1 MGISMTFGGGVES
14 ILVYYN
20 IVKHP
25 PSGPPMTFWKPAA
38 PARHALASALAIAI
52 LASTASAAETTTETP
67 AATDLDAVVVTANP
81 LGNSAEALAH
91 PVEVLYGDA
100 LDRNKS
106 ATLGDT
112 VSRIPGVQTTYFGP
126 GVGRPIIR
134 GQEGPRVQVLSGGI
148 GSLDAS
154 TVSADHAVGIEP
166 FLADQIEVLKGPGTL
181 LFGSGAIG
189 GAVNVVDGRLA
200 DSIPETPLSGRAELR
215 GNTVNDER
223 TGMFRLDGVN
233 GNWVIHV
240 DGLVRNTGDYDIPGV
255 AILEHE
261 DHEEE
266 EHEEHQEEEQI
277 AGRLN
282 NSSLKTRA
290 GALGATWLGEQ
301 GFFGVSVNTYRSNYG
316 IPDGAHAHA
325 DEHDHEGE
333 GEEDHEHEHE
343 EEGSVRIDLAQNRID
358 LKAGIYD
365 PLSFLKS
372 LNLRAAHTDYEHVEI
387 EGGTPA
393 TRFTNKGIEGRLEAV
408 QKEWSGW
415 RGATGLQ
422 FGDTDFAAIGEE
434 AFVPSTSTSNL
445 GLFVIQEKDFSSL
458 KLELGARH
466 DRVEI
471 DPQDHGSRQ
480 FNITS
485 LSSAAIWHLNPD
497 FDVRFGLDHSERA
510 PTTEELFA
518 AGAHIATRSL
528 EIGDENLGKE
538 RALRGEIGL
547 HAHMDFVD
555 LKFAVYRTNFKD
567 FIYLADTGIEE
578 DELPVR
584 LWAQDDASFTGAEAE
599 AIFHL
604 ADSSAGAWDL
614 RVFGD
619 YVRAKLD
626 GSGTRTVEFEVPHG
640 DHGHHYEVELPN
652 GGNLPRIA
660 PGRFGADV
668 NWSLDGWRAS
678 LGAIRYSKQD
688 RVAENEETS
697 AGYTLV
703 NAHLAYRWDRSETNS
718 WEVFLDGNNLTNE
731 DVRPHTS
738 LLRDFAPLPG
748 RGVAFGLRAYF

>member
-1 MGISMTFGGGVES
+1 MT
-14 ILVYYN
+14 L
-20 IVKHP
+20 
-25 PSGPPMTFWKPAA
+25 WKPAA
-38 PARHALASALAIAI
+38 PARHALSSALAIA
-52 LASTASAAETTTETP
+52 LWATAASAAEAP
-67 AATDLDAVVVTANP
+67 ADAPHPTDLDAVVVRANP

-91 PVEVLYGDA
+91 PVEVLYGEA
-100 LDRNKS
+100 LDRSKS

-112 VSRIPGVQTTYFGP
+112 VSRLPGVQTTYFGP

-200 DSIPETPLSGRAELR
+200 DSIPDAPLSGRAELR

-255 AILEHE
+255 AILEH
-261 DHEEE
+261 DHEQEE
-266 EHEEHQEEEQI
+266 EHEDETQV

-301 GFFGVSVNTYRSNYG
+301 GFFGLSVNTYRTNYG
-316 IPDGAHAHA
+316 IPDGAHVHS

-333 GEEDHEHEHE
+333 EEENHDHE

-358 LKAGIYD
+358 LKAGVYE
-365 PLSFLKS
+365 PLSFLQS

-408 QKEWSGW
+408 QKEWNGW

-422 FGDTDFAAIGEE
+422 FAQADFAAIGDE
-434 AFVPSTSTSNL
+434 AFVPSTKTSNL
-445 GLFVIQEKDFSSL
+445 GVFVIQEKDFAST

-466 DRVEI
+466 ERVQL
-471 DPQDHGSRQ
+471 DPQGHGSRR

-497 FDVRFGLDHSERA
+497 VDLRFGLDHSERA

-518 AGAHIATRSL
+518 AGPHVATRSL
-528 EIGDENLGKE
+528 EIGDENLDKE
-538 RALRGEIGL
+538 RALRAEIGL
-547 HAHMDFVD
+547 HAHTDRVD
-555 LKFAVYRTNFKD
+555 LKLAIYRTGFKD
-567 FIYLADTGIEE
+567 FIYLADTGIQEE
-578 DELPVR
+578 ELPVR

-599 AIFHL
+599 ALFHL
-604 ADSSAGAWDL
+604 ADTAVGFLDL

-619 YVRAKLD
+619 YVRAELD

-640 DHGHHYEVELPN
+640 DHAHHYEVELAT

-660 PGRFGADV
+660 PARFGADL

-678 LGAIRYSKQD
+678 LGAIRYGKQD
-688 RVAENEETS
+688 RVAENEDTS
-697 AGYTLV
+697 PGYTLV
-703 NAHLAYRWDRSETNS
+703 NAHLAYRWDRNATNS
-718 WEVFLDGNNLTNE
+718 WELFLDGNNLTNRE
-731 DVRPHTS
+731 VRPHTS
-738 LLRDFAPLPG
+738 LLRDYAPLPG